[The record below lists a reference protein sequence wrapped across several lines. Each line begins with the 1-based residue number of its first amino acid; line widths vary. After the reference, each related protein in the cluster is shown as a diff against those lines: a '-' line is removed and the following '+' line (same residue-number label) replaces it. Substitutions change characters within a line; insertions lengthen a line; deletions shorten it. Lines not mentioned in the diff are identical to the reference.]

1 MNNILVTYATLSGTT
16 VEVAHAVGE
25 EIAKSGVKVDVLPL
39 VNVKSLDGYDAVVL
53 GGPMIAGWH
62 RSALSF
68 LKRHRKTWDRVPL
81 AVFVT
86 AMTLTETATTG
97 LNGAPL
103 CVDPRLPKPAR
114 NPRKLTFRERY
125 ACIENYG
132 RPILDAVRPASPV
145 SVAFFGGRLEYGR
158 LPWWA
163 VLFVMLV
170 IQAPPGNKQ
179 NWPFIRQW
187 AASVVPM
194 FEAALPGKAQAVY
207 A

>member
-81 AVFVT
+81 AVFGRDPQR
-86 AMTLTETATTG
+86 G
-97 LNGAPL
+97 LHFSAE
-103 CVDPRLPKPAR
+103 D
-114 NPRKLTFRERY
+114 
-125 ACIENYG
+125 
-132 RPILDAVRPASPV
+132 
-145 SVAFFGGRLEYGR
+145 
-158 LPWWA
+158 
-163 VLFVMLV
+163 
-170 IQAPPGNKQ
+170 
-179 NWPFIRQW
+179 
-187 AASVVPM
+187 
-194 FEAALPGKAQAVY
+194 
-207 A
+207 